1 MNAIINY
8 FISGVPALLFVLL
21 SLSGVSQH
29 QKFKPDQSLSQ
40 GKMKDRAESAFQTG
54 DVYTALFY
62 YEELIK
68 QSPDD
73 MAIRYRLAE
82 LYEASRDYAKAE
94 EAYDYV
100 AQKAFATFP
109 FSMYHKGVMQKMS
122 GKYEEARQTLLKFR
136 KEAGSVGDNDFK
148 RHLSRDIHGCDSG
161 MVYSEFPDNVRIVNA
176 GSSVNAPHT
185 EFSPFF
191 VDSTTI
197 LFGSLKEEHLN
208 FYDIGK
214 TASIPKRQI
223 YTAALVNGQW
233 EAKGKFAT
241 INDPAMDMGKVAYAS
256 HSGKYYFT
264 KCAPN
269 DRGIVQCKIYVT
281 QKVNGKFKEAEVLPA
296 PVNIAGYTSTQPC
309 VVYDAERK
317 TEYLY
322 FVSDRPKGLGG
333 LDIWYTN
340 YNSRTNVWVEPRN
353 ARIMNS
359 PKTDCTPFYHEP
371 TQTFYFSSDGRVT
384 AGGLDI
390 YKTWKDQDGRM
401 APPQN
406 LSFPINSPQD
416 DLDFHLNHA
425 GTKGFLVSNR
435 PGGTP
440 FFHETCCDDIFA
452 FEILPPKPF
461 EAELNMTI
469 VSDDTVCTDK
479 IVKVDIYDLK
489 TKETSKK
496 SLKLNES
503 CDLVFPLEKNTR
515 YTFHIEQKGYESDS
529 VTVLTREMASSESI
543 AKTLRLKPLVV
554 EKEEV
559 LIAEAPVEGE
569 VFVLKDIQYATDQYE
584 LNEEA
589 KAVLDSILIP
599 FLKNRPYDQ
608 LMISSHTD
616 DQGSKKYNENLS
628 RKRAEYVARYL
639 NDKGIPL
646 HKIQATGHG
655 KSKPIAPNQ
664 NPDGSDN
671 PIGRSKNRRTE
682 FLLVKP

>member
-1 MNAIINY
+1 MKAIPNY
-8 FISGVPALLFVLL
+8 FLSGVFALLFVL
-21 SLSGVSQH
+21 SALSGITQH
-29 QKFKPDQSLSQ
+29 QKFKPDQNLSP
-40 GKMKDRAESAFQTG
+40 GKMKARAESSFQTG

-62 YEELIK
+62 YEELVR
-68 QSPDD
+68 QSPND
-73 MAIRYRLAE
+73 MALRYRLAE
-82 LYEASRDYAKAE
+82 LYEASRNYIKAE

-100 AQKAFATFP
+100 VQKAFTSFP
-109 FSMYHKGVMQKMS
+109 FSMYHKGIMQKMS
-122 GKYEEARQTLLKFR
+122 GKYEEAKQTLLKFR
-136 KEAGSVGDNDFK
+136 KEAGSVGDSDFK
-148 RHLSRDIHGCDSG
+148 RALSKDIHGCDSG
-161 MVYSEFPDNVRIVNA
+161 MVYSEFPDNVLIANA

-197 LFGSLKEEHLN
+197 LFGSLKEEHLS
-208 FYDIGK
+208 FYDISK
-214 TASIPKRQI
+214 TASVPKRQI
-223 YTAALVNGQW
+223 YTASLVNGQW
-233 EAKGKFAT
+233 QEKGKFAT
-241 INDPAMDMGKVAYAS
+241 INDPAMDMGKVAYAAN
-256 HSGKYYFT
+256 SGRYYFT
-264 KCAPN
+264 KCSPN
-269 DRGIVQCKIYVT
+269 DRGIVQCNIYMT
-281 QKVNGKFKEAEVLPA
+281 QKVNGKFREPELLPA

-309 VVYDAERK
+309 VVYDTERK

-340 YNSRTNVWVEPRN
+340 YNSRTKVWVEPKN

-359 PKTDCTPFYHEP
+359 PKTDCTPFFHEP
-371 TQTFYFSSDGRVT
+371 TQTFYFSSDGRVS

-390 YKTWKDQDGRM
+390 YKTWKDEGGRM
-401 APPQN
+401 VPPQN

-416 DLDFHLNHA
+416 DLDFHLNFA

-469 VSDDTVCTDK
+469 VSDDTVCTGK
-479 IVKVDIYDLK
+479 IVNVDIYDLK
-489 TKETSKK
+489 TKETNRK

-515 YTFHIEQKGYESDS
+515 YTFHIDQKGYESDS
-529 VTVLTREMASSESI
+529 ITVLTREMASSESI

-554 EKEEV
+554 EKEEAYV
-559 LIAEAPVEGE
+559 AEAPVEGE
-569 VFVLKDIQYATDQYE
+569 VFVLRDIQYATDQYE

-599 FLKNRPYDQ
+599 FLKKHPEDQ
-608 LMISSHTD
+608 IIISSHTD
-616 DQGSKKYNENLS
+616 NQGSKKYNENLS
-628 RKRAEYVARYL
+628 QKRAEYVAKYL
-639 NDKGIPL
+639 SDKGIPQN
-646 HKIQATGHG
+646 KIQATGYG

>member
-1 MNAIINY
+1 MKAILNY
-8 FISGVPALLFVLL
+8 FVSGVPALLFVLL
-21 SLSGVSQH
+21 SLSGISQH
-29 QKFKPDQSLSQ
+29 QEFKPDQSLSQ
-40 GKMKDRAESAFQTG
+40 GKMKDRAESAYQTG

-68 QSPDD
+68 QSPND

-82 LYEASRDYAKAE
+82 LYEASRNYIKAE

-100 AQKAFATFP
+100 VQKAFTAFP
-109 FSMYHKGVMQKMS
+109 FSMYHKGIMQKMS

-148 RHLSRDIHGCDSG
+148 RVLSKDILGCDSG

-197 LFGSLKEEHLN
+197 LFGSLKEEHLS
-208 FYDIGK
+208 FYDISK

-223 YTAALVNGQW
+223 YTASLVNGQW
-233 EAKGKFAT
+233 EEKGKFST
-241 INDPAMDMGKVAYAS
+241 INDPAMDMGKIAYAS
-256 HSGKYYFT
+256 NSGKYYFT

-281 QKVNGKFKEAEVLPA
+281 QKVNGKFKEAELLPA

-340 YNSRTNVWVEPRN
+340 YNSRTNVWVEPKN

-359 PKTDCTPFYHEP
+359 PKTDCTPFYHES
-371 TQTFYFSSDGRVT
+371 TQTFYFSSDGRIT

-390 YKTWKDQDGRM
+390 YKTWKDQEGRM
-401 APPQN
+401 VTPQN
-406 LSFPINSPQD
+406 LSFPVNSPQD
-416 DLDFHLNHA
+416 DLDFHLNYA

-461 EAELNMTI
+461 EAELNMI
-469 VSDDTVCTDK
+469 VVSDDTVCTDK
-479 IVKVDIYDLK
+479 IVRVDIYDLK

-496 SLKLNES
+496 SLKLKES
-503 CDLVFPLEKNTR
+503 CNLVFPLEKNTR
-515 YTFHIEQKGYESDS
+515 YTFRVDLEGYESDS
-529 VTVLTREMASSESI
+529 VIVLTREMASSEPI
-543 AKTLRLKPLVV
+543 AKKLHLKALVT
-554 EKEEV
+554 EKDENQ
-559 LIAEAPVEGE
+559 IAEAPVEGE
-569 VFVLKDIQYATDQYE
+569 IFVLKDIQYETNKFE
-584 LNEEA
+584 LNEDA
-589 KAVLDSILIP
+589 KAVLDSVLIP
-599 FLKNRPYDQ
+599 FLKKHPHDKII
-608 LMISSHTD
+608 ISSHTD
-616 DQGSKKYNENLS
+616 DQGSKKYNESLS
-628 RKRAEYVARYL
+628 QKRADYVAKYL
-639 NDKGIPL
+639 SDKGIPL
-646 HKIQATGHG
+646 NKIQATGYG